1 MHLYNLGCI
10 AIAVVLWNLRL
21 IITPQKIYGT
31 DVDKI

>member
-21 IITPQKIYGT
+21 IITPQKIYGA